1 MEDCRR
7 GSLLSRLTSLLLFFQ
22 LPAGGSA
29 EEFVV
34 LGPSDP
40 IVAVLGG
47 NVTLPCHVS
56 PAMDVENMELRWF
69 RSKFSEAVFI
79 YENQQEQ
86 KEEQLAQYTGR
97 TSLVKDF
104 LSQGEATVHIHK
116 VQASDNGLYTC
127 FFRKGSFY
135 EEASLELKVAGTTP
149 QGALEC
155 NATPELCRGRLCWHP
170 WILEGLLVLSSFS
183 LTGVGSVPQVHITG
197 PEEDGVRVVCTAS
210 GWFPKPQIQWRAAN
224 GEKFLTF
231 SETHA
236 QDTEGLFSVES
247 ALVVRDSSSGNMTCS
262 VLNPVLDQKKAMA
275 IFIPEPF
282 FPQASPWKPAFIV
295 SLVVL
300 MLSLLGAAYYIKTEH
315 TVKRQEMQ
323 EWERLHRDKE
333 EARRTKEEALKAR
346 GRRKS
351 IYLGGWRKAQLY
363 ADWRKE
369 KFQALSVTLDPAS
382 AHPHLAVS
390 GGQTSV
396 TLEDTTEDPGGP
408 CSILGQEAII
418 SGRCYWEVE
427 IRNGNRSEWGLGVC
441 RGDVERKEWYREHPE
456 SGFWVLG
463 WYVGKFCALLLPELQ
478 EIHEEVPHRVGVFL
492 DLKEG
497 DVSFYNMTDGSH
509 LFSFPLTSSTG
520 TLFPY
525 FMIKSGDVSL
535 TICSVVGVPAETPVP
550 LNNPPSSLEEP
561 VSLSGDEF
569 SSGCAVDG
577 ALPGAG
583 SPLLPYGPEAM

>member
-7 GSLLSRLTSLLLFFQ
+7 GSLLSSLTSLLLFFQ

-34 LGPSDP
+34 IGPSDP

-79 YENQQEQ
+79 YKNQQEQ

-104 LSQGEATVHIHK
+104 LSQGEATVRIHK

-135 EEASLELKVAGTTP
+135 EEAGLELKVA
-149 QGALEC
+149 
-155 NATPELCRGRLCWHP
+155 
-170 WILEGLLVLSSFS
+170 
-183 LTGVGSVPQVHITG
+183 GVGSVPQVHITG

-210 GWFPKPQIQWRAAN
+210 GWFPKPQIEWRAAN

-346 GRRKS
+346 DELQEDLGRRKS
-351 IYLGGWRKAQLY
+351 IYLGGTDIW
-363 ADWRKE
+363 
-369 KFQALSVTLDPAS
+369 TLPWGR
-382 AHPHLAVS
+382 S
-390 GGQTSV
+390 GSWWGA
-396 TLEDTTEDPGGP
+396 GP
-408 CSILGQEAII
+408 CSMDFPYLGLEEGA
-418 SGRCYWEVE
+418 V
-427 IRNGNRSEWGLGVC
+427 VC
-441 RGDVERKEWYREHPE
+441 RLAEG
-456 SGFWVLG
+456 
-463 WYVGKFCALLLPELQ
+463 
-478 EIHEEVPHRVGVFL
+478 EVPGLVCHSGSSDCTSPPCCL
-492 DLKEG
+492 WW
-497 DVSFYNMTDGSH
+497 TD
-509 LFSFPLTSSTG
+509 
-520 TLFPY
+520 
-525 FMIKSGDVSL
+525 
-535 TICSVVGVPAETPVP
+535 
-550 LNNPPSSLEEP
+550 
-561 VSLSGDEF
+561 
-569 SSGCAVDG
+569 
-577 ALPGAG
+577 
-583 SPLLPYGPEAM
+583 